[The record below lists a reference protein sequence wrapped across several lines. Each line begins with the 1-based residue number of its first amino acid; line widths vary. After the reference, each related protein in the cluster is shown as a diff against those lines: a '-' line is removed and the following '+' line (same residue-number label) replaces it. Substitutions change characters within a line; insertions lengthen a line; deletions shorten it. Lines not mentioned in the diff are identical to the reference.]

1 MMAVTRRLGAR
12 DDECWFW
19 ATQQGAELD
28 LLVIRGGRRYGF
40 EMKRTVAPEI
50 TKSMRIAM
58 EDLKLERL
66 NVMHAGDR
74 TFDLSDRI
82 RAVALKRVLLD
93 LPPLRT

>member
-1 MMAVTRRLGAR
+1 
-12 DDECWFW
+12 
-19 ATQQGAELD
+19 
-28 LLVIRGGRRYGF
+28 
-40 EMKRTVAPEI
+40 
-50 TKSMRIAM
+50 MRIAIV
-58 EDLKLERL
+58 DLKLERL